1 MENIKVSVVIPVYNS
16 EKYLK
21 KCLNSVIRQTLKE
34 TEIICVDDGS
44 TDNSAEILNEFA
56 QKDNRFVVLRQEN
69 LFAGAARNNGL
80 KAAHGKYIVFWDADD
95 YFEPDALKI
104 MYMQC
109 EKEKADI
116 CLCAAASFDSET
128 GKKAVDESFLK
139 RRFLPKEKV
148 FSSKTHPQH
157 IFNIASNVP
166 WQRMFL
172 ISFIREKGIEFQN
185 LRQANDTYFVMAAM
199 YYANRITYT
208 EKALV
213 NYRVNNKSS
222 ITGKAS
228 ASPLCAYE
236 SFAAVYELLK
246 AEHCCEE
253 ILQSFYN
260 KLVPGLIRG
269 ILLQTTETGVY
280 SVYNKIKN
288 EGISCFEIDK
298 HMDEEY
304 YYFQNEYDDLMFIL
318 NHSACEYLLYKYQKE
333 NREKLFY
340 KAKAEKSLIIRL
352 ARKISRYISADSG
365 LYDLA
370 KRFLHLK

>member
-1 MENIKVSVVIPVYNS
+1 MENVKVSVVIPVYNS

-21 KCLNSVIRQTLKE
+21 KCLNSVINQTLRE

-44 TDNSAEILNEFA
+44 TDSSAEILNEFA
-56 QKDNRFVVLRQEN
+56 QKDSRFVILKQAN
-69 LFAGAARNNGL
+69 LFAGVARNNGL

-95 YFEPDALKI
+95 YFEPDALRI
-104 MYMQC
+104 MYVQC
-109 EKEKADI
+109 EKENADI
-116 CLCAAASFDSET
+116 CLCAAASFDSDNE
-128 GKKAVDESFLK
+128 KKAVDESFLK

-148 FSSKTHPQH
+148 FSSKTHPQY

-172 ISFIREKGIEFQN
+172 TSFIREKGIEFQN

-199 YYANRITYT
+199 YYAQRITYT
-208 EKALV
+208 EKPLV
-213 NYRVNNKSS
+213 NYRVNNKTS
-222 ITGKAS
+222 ITGRAS

-246 AEHCCEE
+246 AENCCDE
-253 ILQSFYN
+253 IWQSFYN

-269 ILLQTTETGVY
+269 ILLQTTESGIH

-288 EGISCFEIDK
+288 EGISYFGIDK
-298 HMDEEY
+298 HIAQEY

-318 NHSACEYLLYKYQKE
+318 NHSVCEYLLYKYQKE

-340 KAKAEKSLIIRL
+340 KSKAEKSLMIRL
-352 ARKISRYISADSG
+352 ARRISRYISADSC
-365 LYDLA
+365 LYDIA
-370 KRFLHLK
+370 KKILHLK

>member
-1 MENIKVSVVIPVYNS
+1 MENVKVSVVIPVYNS

-21 KCLNSVIRQTLKE
+21 KCLNSVIHQTLRE

-44 TDNSAEILNEFA
+44 TDHSAEILNEFA
-56 QKDNRFVVLRQEN
+56 QKDSRFVVLQQAN

-95 YFEPDALKI
+95 YFEADALKI
-104 MYMQC
+104 MYTQC
-109 EKEKADI
+109 EKKNADI

-128 GKKAVDESFLK
+128 GKKAMDESFLK

-148 FSSKTHPQH
+148 FSSRTHPQY

-172 ISFIREKGIEFQN
+172 TSFIREKGIEFQN

-208 EKALV
+208 EKPLV

-222 ITGKAS
+222 ITGRAS

-246 AEHCCEE
+246 AENCNEK
-253 ILQSFYN
+253 IWQSFYN

-269 ILLQTTETGVY
+269 ILLQTTENGIDLIY
-280 SVYNKIKN
+280 RKIKN
-288 EGISCFEIDK
+288 EGISYFGIDK
-298 HMDEEY
+298 HIEQEY

-318 NHSACEYLLYKYQKE
+318 NHSASEYLLYKYQKE

-340 KAKAEKSLIIRL
+340 KSKAEKSLMIRF
-352 ARKISRYISADSG
+352 ARRISRYINADSR
-365 LYDLA
+365 LYETA
-370 KRFLHLK
+370 KRILHLK